1 VQPGSHAMKVTESLL
16 DRSNRWL
23 AENSEG
29 GSDRQAWEAASAIL
43 DATGHHELGW
53 ALDEI
58 LAAAEADD
66 RDARNIVASFSRLHP
81 PQSLSNPER
90 QRELIGWYLVL
101 RQGGLWDT
109 SDDLGN
115 PVWREELIRMFE

>member
-1 VQPGSHAMKVTESLL
+1 MKIIDSLL

-29 GSDRQAWEAASAIL
+29 GSDKQAWEAASAIL
-43 DATGHHELGW
+43 DSAGPDELGS
-53 ALDEI
+53 ALEEI
-58 LAAAEADD
+58 LEAAKGDD
-66 RDARNIVASFSRLHP
+66 GDAKNIVASFGRLHP
-81 PQSLSNPER
+81 PQSLGNPQR
-90 QRELIGWYLVL
+90 QRQLIGLYLVL

-115 PVWREELIRMFE
+115 PVGRDDLGRMFE

>member
-1 VQPGSHAMKVTESLL
+1 MKVTETLL

-29 GSDRQAWEAASAIL
+29 GSDKQAWEAASVIL
-43 DATGHHELGW
+43 EATGHDELGL
-53 ALDEI
+53 ALREI
-58 LAAAEADD
+58 LEAAEADD
-66 RDARNIVASFSRLHP
+66 RDARNIVASFGRLHP
-81 PQSLSNPER
+81 PQSLGNPKR
-90 QRELIGWYLVL
+90 QRELIGLYLVL

-115 PVWREELIRMFE
+115 PVPTEELRAMLE

>member
-1 VQPGSHAMKVTESLL
+1 MKVTEVLL

-29 GSDRQAWEAASAIL
+29 GSDKQAWQAASVIL
-43 DATGHHELGW
+43 DAADHNELGS
-53 ALDEI
+53 ALLEI
-58 LAAAEADD
+58 LEASEADD
-66 RDARNIVASFSRLHP
+66 RDARNIVASFNRIHP

-90 QRELIGWYLVL
+90 QRELIGLYLVL
-101 RQGGLWDT
+101 RRGGLWDT

-115 PVWREELIRMFE
+115 PVRGEELKEVLE